1 MDPLHKWVG
10 TYNVF
15 RIHLLRFFKWL
26 YAPNVE
32 PKLRPKPAVIN
43 NIPRL
48 KRKEISIY
56 TPSDLWTQKEL
67 QYNFSSVVILY
78 FISSFVSYLIGLPHG
93 PRSWRKR
100 CALMVIFLPYLYSLY
115 GSKFGNSCTI
125 IHLVLSV
132 QLILY
137 LQYPSIFYSIC

>member
-1 MDPLHKWVG
+1 MDPLHKRVG

-26 YAPNVE
+26 YAPNVK

-48 KRKEISIY
+48 KRNEISIY
-56 TPSDLWTQKEL
+56 TPSDLWTQKEDL
-67 QYNFSSVVILY
+67 LFLKYCPSKRDKCYHAISRD
-78 FISSFVSYLIGLPHG
+78 SSFCVRNKKGIAKKEYRILKRQMSIFIWQHHILI
-93 PRSWRKR
+93 
-100 CALMVIFLPYLYSLY
+100 YSR
-115 GSKFGNSCTI
+115 I
-125 IHLVLSV
+125 V

-137 LQYPSIFYSIC
+137 LQYSFIFYSIC